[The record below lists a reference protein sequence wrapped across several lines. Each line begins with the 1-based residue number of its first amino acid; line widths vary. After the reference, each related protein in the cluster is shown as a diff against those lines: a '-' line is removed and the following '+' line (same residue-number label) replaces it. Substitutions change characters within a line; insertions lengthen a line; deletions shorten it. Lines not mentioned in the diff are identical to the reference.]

1 MFGKGTTHIF
11 ALFVLNLNNQ
21 TLTTV
26 KSVAQMKP
34 GEVAIIA
41 GFNDEYISTKL
52 MEMGCLPGVPV
63 RFNFTAPF
71 GDPICISVSGYE
83 LSLRL
88 DEAAT
93 ISIVQ

>member
-1 MFGKGTTHIF
+1 M
-11 ALFVLNLNNQ
+11 ANSR
-21 TLTTV
+21 

-34 GEVAIIA
+34 GEVGIVA
-41 GFNDEYISTKL
+41 GFTDDHLSVKL

-71 GDPICISVSGYE
+71 GDPVCISVSGYE

-88 DEAAT
+88 EEAST
-93 ISIVQ
+93 ISILS